1 LNSSR
6 CASGTAQVAFVQV
19 MRMDAIVSGY
29 HRGDAALRNT
39 GDLPV
44 ERQRVEGI
52 CRAKL
57 GFAGGGAG
65 FVWLE
70 YHFLHLAAHPLAIP
84 GRST

>member
-1 LNSSR
+1 MVMQKSR
-6 CASGTAQVAFVQV
+6 G
-19 MRMDAIVSGY
+19 G
-29 HRGDAALRNT
+29 G
-39 GDLPV
+39 

-57 GFAGGGAG
+57 GFAGG
-65 FVWLE
+65 VK